1 MYEYPVTE
9 EKLNAKIV
17 LLWAHLSGIQIE
29 MPIIEKDIARM
40 EEDPEANKE
49 ELNYLKQ
56 AHRMGEND
64 ITFLKK
70 EFFDLLH
77 DQENKEVKKEESINE
92 MLMNEDLWPYPSLF
106 Y

>member
-40 EEDPEANKE
+40 EEDPEADKE
-49 ELNYLKQ
+49 
-56 AHRMGEND
+56 
-64 ITFLKK
+64 
-70 EFFDLLH
+70 
-77 DQENKEVKKEESINE
+77 
-92 MLMNEDLWPYPSLF
+92 
-106 Y
+106 